1 MNKEEIVVFN
11 DKTYRITGFT
21 FDEWKKQLVQS
32 AVKDALEST
41 RLKEKI
47 ISAGKLYVASSSKG
61 EVLTNVYA
69 ETHEGKGYN
78 EAVQAQQ
85 KLITKA
91 IQDYEKTSLS

>member
-69 ETHEGKGYN
+69 ETHN

-91 IQDYEKTSLS
+91 IQEYE